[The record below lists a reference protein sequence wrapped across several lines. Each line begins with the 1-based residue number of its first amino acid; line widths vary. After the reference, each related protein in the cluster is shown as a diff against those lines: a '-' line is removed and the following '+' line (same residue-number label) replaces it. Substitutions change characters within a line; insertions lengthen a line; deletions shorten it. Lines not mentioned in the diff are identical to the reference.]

1 MNKLVLWYDLHV
13 VYKEEGVKKVRLS
26 GIMERYK
33 DVNELFHFFEKT
45 SNLMFVLQNNTVYI
59 EKQKE

>member
-1 MNKLVLWYDLHV
+1 MLWYDLHV
-13 VYKEEGVKKVRLS
+13 EYKDEEVKKVRLS

-45 SNLMFVLQNNTVYI
+45 SNLVFVLRNNTVYI
-59 EKQKE
+59 TEQKE